1 MEKGIILTITGDGK
15 GKTTSA
21 VGTALR
27 SLGWGKKVCMIQF
40 YKSEAYESG
49 EREMLRTL
57 GAEVYTLGAGFSWT
71 KDESEHIKML
81 KKAWQ
86 KAEEKLKEPSCDL
99 LILDEINIVLSQTAI
114 DFSSVLT
121 KESFIEALRQRPA
134 GQDVILTGRKALP
147 EIIALSDTVSEIKN
161 IKHCFEKGVAAKRVM
176 EY

>member
-99 LILDEINIVLSQTAI
+99 LILDEI
-114 DFSSVLT
+114 
-121 KESFIEALRQRPA
+121 
-134 GQDVILTGRKALP
+134 
-147 EIIALSDTVSEIKN
+147 
-161 IKHCFEKGVAAKRVM
+161 
-176 EY
+176 